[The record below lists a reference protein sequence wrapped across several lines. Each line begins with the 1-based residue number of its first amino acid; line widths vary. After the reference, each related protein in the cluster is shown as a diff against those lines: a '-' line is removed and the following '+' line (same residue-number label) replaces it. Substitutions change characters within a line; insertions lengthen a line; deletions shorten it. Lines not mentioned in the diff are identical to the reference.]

1 MPVSLK
7 HDPFIVVLSCSSL
20 IIDPYN
26 RAATA
31 LDSVG
36 KAAADEVTLFE
47 VRHMKAVGDLVKREN
62 IDCDFVMTRV
72 TDVCLYDEG
81 AARQKTKIEKLTA
94 AGVAGLDDVFFSD
107 HKTAERVCRR
117 LSTDLYPADR

>member
-1 MPVSLK
+1 MPVKLMDLPPALRLLAY
-7 HDPFIVVLSCSSL
+7 HGVV
-20 IIDPYN
+20 DPYN

-81 AARQKTKIEKLTA
+81 AARQKAKIEKLTA
-94 AGVAGLDDVFFSD
+94 AGVAGLEDVFFSD

-117 LSTDLYPADR
+117 LYTSLRLADC